1 MRWNGT
7 VSFKREIFPQIPPRV
22 EYSLTEPGKELV
34 GPIASIRDW
43 AVAHMERVITAREM
57 YDASS
62 RASIPTSNPVGRP
75 CRNPS
80 GDEVAR
86 MLESHVCTAFMTAI
100 S

>member
-7 VSFKREIFPQIPPRV
+7 VSFKREIFPQIPRRV
-22 EYSLTEPGKELV
+22 EYSLTELV
-34 GPIASIRDW
+34 NPIARDW

-80 GDEVAR
+80 GDEAAR
-86 MLESHVCTAFMTAI
+86 MLESHVCEASMTAI

>member
-22 EYSLTEPGKELV
+22 EYSLTEPV
-34 GPIASIRDW
+34 NPIARDW

-80 GDEVAR
+80 GDEAAR